1 MDNNQIN
8 ELRKMSRVDVAYMY
22 EEVHDILNSKDWAEQ
37 SYKASR
43 LLDMLAHNFN
53 VDTGHKIGT
62 VGDL

>member
-1 MDNNQIN
+1 
-8 ELRKMSRVDVAYMY
+8 MY

-53 VDTGHKIGT
+53 VDTGHKIST
-62 VGDL
+62 VVEL

>member
-22 EEVHDILNSKDWAEQ
+22 EEVHDILNSKDWA
-37 SYKASR
+37 SR

-62 VGDL
+62 VVEL